1 MGADSQFAATGVSSP
16 AGEVGGSLP
25 ASARSLAAGLYR
37 AARAEEFGF
46 SAAAFESLLAGIA
59 RRFLPRTASAA
70 EIGEFLQSLKIEEL
84 VLARA
89 CAAGHE
95 RAWEVFLT
103 RYREKLYDAAYAIAR
118 EESVA
123 RELADSVYADLYGT
137 TVREGARVGKL
148 NSYSGR
154 GSLEGWLRTVLAQ
167 EYINRYRSQRRL
179 VSLEEKEAAGAQIA
193 APAAAEAMV
202 PDPRLAEATAEALR
216 GIAGEDRVILA
227 AYFLDGRK
235 LAEIGRLLRVHESTI
250 SRRLDKITVGVKK
263 AICAGLRARG
273 MSRRQAEEALEA
285 DVRDLD
291 LNVREFFAQDSQRR
305 SFSPGESAGGED
317 RR

>member
-1 MGADSQFAATGVSSP
+1 MGADSQFAATGISEAAQT
-16 AGEVGGSLP
+16 AGLP
-25 ASARSLAAGLYR
+25 ASARSRCTDLYR
-37 AARAEEFGF
+37 VSKAEEFGF

-59 RRFLPRTASAA
+59 RRFVPDKASAA
-70 EIGEFLQSLKIEEL
+70 EIDDFLLGLKVEEL

-95 RAWEVFLT
+95 KAWEIFLT

-137 TVREGARVGKL
+137 TVREGVRVGKL

-167 EYINRYRSQRRL
+167 EFVNRYRSQRRL
-179 VSLEEKEAAGAQIA
+179 VSLDEKEEAGAQIA
-193 APAAAEAMV
+193 APAPVEVTA

-216 GIAGEDRVILA
+216 CIGGEDRLILA
-227 AYFLDGRK
+227 AYFLDGRR
-235 LAEIGRLLRVHESTI
+235 LAEIGRMLRVHESTI
-250 SRRLDKITVGVKK
+250 SRRLDRIIASLRK
-263 AICAGLRARG
+263 AVSAGLRARG

-285 DVRDLD
+285 DVRDLN
-291 LNVREFFAQDSQRR
+291 LNVREYFAQDSPSRP
-305 SFSPGESAGGED
+305 FSPRGESAAGKD

>member
-1 MGADSQFAATGVSSP
+1 MGADSQFAATGISEPAQP
-16 AGEVGGSLP
+16 AGLP
-25 ASARSLAAGLYR
+25 ASARSRCADLYR
-37 AARAEEFGF
+37 GSKAEEFGF

-59 RRFLPRTASAA
+59 RRFLAADASAA
-70 EIGEFLQSLKIEEL
+70 EIDAFLLGLKIEEL

-95 RAWEVFLT
+95 KAWELFLT

-137 TVREGARVGKL
+137 TVRDGVRVGKL

-167 EYINRYRSQRRL
+167 EFINRYRSQRRL
-179 VSLEEKEAAGAQIA
+179 VSLEEKEEAGTQIA
-193 APAAAEAMV
+193 APAPVEASA

-216 GIAGEDRVILA
+216 AISGEDRLILA

-235 LAEIGRLLRVHESTI
+235 LAEIGRMLRVHESTI
-250 SRRLDKITVGVKK
+250 SRRLDKITAGVRK
-263 AICAGLRARG
+263 AVTAGLRARG
-273 MSRRQAEEALEA
+273 MSRRQVEEALEA

-291 LNVREFFAQDSQRR
+291 LKVREFFAQDSQRR
-305 SFSPGESAGGED
+305 PFSSRGESAAGED